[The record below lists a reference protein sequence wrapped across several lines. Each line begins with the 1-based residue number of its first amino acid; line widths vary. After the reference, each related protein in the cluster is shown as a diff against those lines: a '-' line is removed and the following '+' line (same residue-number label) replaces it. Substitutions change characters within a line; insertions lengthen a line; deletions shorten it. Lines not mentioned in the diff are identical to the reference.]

1 MNIFA
6 KTELHVPEIYQEMF
20 QKYCRGKDCKY
31 SPFPR
36 AIDMWF
42 LAICI
47 AVKENIP
54 PVTNFSGK
62 TYKAMEGGV
71 LVGDDDVWRSNAIIL
86 LAIAHTGEI
95 EVIEDPGEMIRIAN
109 YYFLAGIQRL
119 KSILEDSSGSTVIDH
134 LSDIL
139 SGMMHEL

>member
-6 KTELHVPEIYQEMF
+6 KTELYIPEIYQEIF
-20 QKYCRGKDCKY
+20 QKFCRGKDCKY

-36 AIDMWF
+36 AVDMWF

-47 AVKENIP
+47 AVRESIP
-54 PVTNFSGK
+54 PVTNFNGK

-71 LVGDDDVWRSNAIIL
+71 LVGDDDVWRSHAIVL
-86 LAIAHTGEI
+86 LAIAHTREI
-95 EVIEDPGEMIRIAN
+95 EVIEDPGKMIKIAN

-119 KSILEDSSGSTVIDH
+119 KTILEDASGNTVIDH
-134 LSDIL
+134 LSDVL
-139 SGMMHEL
+139 SEMMQK